1 MLRKFQKLSENKI
14 FVKLITTCVAIACIG
29 CMFVVNSFA
38 ADGAAMTPQEAAQSI
53 FTTVNS
59 SINVGS
65 VVGIIAIALG
75 AGIGLYL
82 AWWAIRKVVRM
93 VKAGLNGKLKV

>member
-1 MLRKFQKLSENKI
+1 MLKKFQKIADNKSLMRVLS
-14 FVKLITTCVAIACIG
+14 FCMVFACLS
-29 CMFVVNSFA
+29 CLFVVSSFA
-38 ADGAAMTPQEAAQSI
+38 ADGSVMTPESAAQSI
-53 FTTVNS
+53 FNTVSS
-59 SINVGS
+59 SINVSS

-82 AWWAIRKVVRM
+82 AWWAIRKVIRM

>member
-1 MLRKFQKLSENKI
+1 MLKKLQKLLYNKM
-14 FVKLITTCVAIACIG
+14 FVKLITSCVAIGCIC
-29 CMFVVNSFA
+29 CMFLVNSFA
-38 ADGAAMTPQEAAQSI
+38 GDGQAMTPQEAAQSI

-93 VKAGLNGKLKV
+93 VKAGLNAKLNV